1 MRLSPRMLVAALA
14 ALVIGISG
22 AISGGVAAGDPP
34 PDHRFCPNN
43 RDWVIFPSTL
53 SLEKDKND
61 DGFVCTK
68 LDGEPS
74 KDNNNPPNE
83 EDDVVDN
90 EFPFLN
96 LLDG

>member
-1 MRLSPRMLVAALA
+1 MLVAALA
-14 ALVIGISG
+14 SLAL
-22 AISGGVAAGDPP
+22 AISGGVALADPP
-34 PDHRFCPNN
+34 EDHRFCPNN

-53 SLEKDKND
+53 SLEKDKNG

-83 EDDVVDN
+83 EDDVLDN
-90 EFPFLN
+90 EFEFLN